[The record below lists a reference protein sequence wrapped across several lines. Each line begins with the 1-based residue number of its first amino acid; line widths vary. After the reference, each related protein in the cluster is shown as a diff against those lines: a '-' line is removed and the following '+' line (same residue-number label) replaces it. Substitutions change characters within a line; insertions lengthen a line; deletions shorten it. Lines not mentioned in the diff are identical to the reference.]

1 MRQTIAEIAEAL
13 GAKALG
19 KLDLEISGTAE
30 PADAGPS
37 DLALAMSEKYAAGL
51 ADGRARA
58 AMLWEGA
65 DWRALGLDAAII
77 PARPRYAM
85 AGLTAALDPG
95 PGYGEG
101 IHPSAIID
109 ASAELGEGVSVGAYS
124 VIAAGARI
132 AAGSVLGPHVY
143 VGTDSEI
150 GAGALLH
157 VGARVGPRVS
167 IGARF
172 IAHPGACIGMDGFS
186 FVTPEVN
193 AVEQARASLGEEIE
207 AGAQSWVR
215 IHSLGAVVIGD
226 DVELGCNSCIDAGTI
241 RPTRVGDGTK
251 IDNLCHVAHN
261 VVVGRD
267 CLFAAMVGI
276 AGSTTIGNN
285 VVFGGQVGVTDNTVI
300 GDGVVA
306 GGAAVILS
314 KVPAGR
320 MILGYPAVKMD
331 LHVDMYKA
339 QRRLPRMME
348 EFAEIKARL
357 ATLEAELGSGTRE
370 GTGV

>member
-1 MRQTIAEIAEAL
+1 MSHTIAEIAEAL

-19 KLDLEISGTAE
+19 ALELEITGAAE
-30 PADAGPS
+30 PADAGPA
-37 DLALAMSEKYAAGL
+37 DLALAMKPDYAAGL
-51 ADGRARA
+51 AKGRARA

-65 DWRALGLDAAII
+65 DWQAMGLEAAIV
-77 PARPRYAM
+77 PTRPRYAM

-95 PGYGEG
+95 HGYAPG
-101 IHPSAIID
+101 IHPTAIIGD
-109 ASAELGEGVSVGAYS
+109 GAELGADVSVGAFT
-124 VIAAGARI
+124 VIGASARI
-132 AAGSVLGPHVY
+132 GAGSILGPQVY
-143 VGTDSEI
+143 VGTGSSI
-150 GAGALLH
+150 GDGALLH
-157 VGARVGPRVS
+157 PGVRVGPRVR

-186 FVTPEVN
+186 FVTPEVG
-193 AVEQARASLGEEIE
+193 AVEQARASLGTEVD
-207 AGAQSWVR
+207 AKAQSWVR
-215 IHSLGAVVIGD
+215 IHSLGAVEIGN
-226 DVELGCNSCIDAGTI
+226 DVELGCNACIDAGTI
-241 RPTRVGDGTK
+241 RPTRVGNGTK

-261 VVVGRD
+261 CVVGND
-267 CLFAAMVGI
+267 CLFAGMVGI

-285 VVFGGQVGVTDNTVI
+285 VIFGGQVGVTDNTTV

-320 MILGYPAVKMD
+320 VILGYPAVRMD

-348 EFAEIKARL
+348 EFAEMKARL
-357 ATLEAELGSGTRE
+357 AELESRL
-370 GTGV
+370 